1 MKTKLLFLLAFCM
14 PIIFFAQNGIN
25 YKAVIKDNLGN
36 IVANDLVVV
45 QFTILK
51 GVAQTNVYRETHTP
65 TTDANGIIIVNIGEG
80 TFISGNYNTINWS
93 NDTYYLNTQI
103 NLGSGLVDMG
113 TTQFKTVP
121 YALSAA
127 NVQGLEKINEGFGA
141 GWRLIGVN
149 PSNYGP
155 IGLNSVDLSKSFNP
169 SAVAGATGTNAT
181 AFGGGTIASGNTS
194 TAMGISTTASGG
206 YSTAMGNL
214 TTAYGE
220 NSTTT
225 GAVTNA
231 FGNYSTA
238 MGLGTIASAYG
249 NTAIGLYNL
258 GGGNSLTSWVEVDP
272 LFEIGNGTSP
282 SARSNAFTILKNGTI
297 TAPSLTNALIT
308 TAGAKALITKEYAE
322 ANLVSTGLEL
332 LNEGS
337 GTGWRLKG
345 RNPGAYGNIGSNAVD
360 FSTSQNLIDI
370 GALGTYSFAA
380 GRDTRAQGGISTA
393 MGTNTVASG
402 DSSTALGAYT
412 NATGLAATSMGYYS
426 NATGLYS
433 LAAGFDTRANA
444 YMSSAIG
451 AFNLGGGNATTWVAT
466 DPLFEIGNGTNGL
479 RANAVT
485 VLKNGNV
492 GIGVSNPIAKLQ
504 TNGRIQFGNQEYIED
519 GGSFYITVN
528 GSLNST
534 VNGVDNLGSAT
545 NRWNT
550 VYATNGVINT
560 SDSREKTNITAL
572 GYGLEELM
580 RLKPVSYN
588 WKDHPNEDKKLG
600 LIAQELLQIIPEVVK
615 THEQIAIDDND
626 RTKTK
631 SVEMERMGVYY
642 SDLIPVLIK
651 AIQEQQ
657 VTIESLKARIEL
669 LEND

>member
-103 NLGSGLVDMG
+103 NIGSGLVDMG

-127 NVQGLEKINEGFGA
+127 NVQGLERVDEGNNYGWRLVGRNPDRYGNIGTRAIDLSASLNNSTTLGATGFYATALGVNTTSSGDLATALGNSTLASGFGA
-141 GWRLIGVN
+141 L
-149 PSNYGP
+149 
-155 IGLNSVDLSKSFNP
+155 
-169 SAVAGATGTNAT
+169 ATGQN
-181 AFGGGTIASGNTS
+181 
-194 TAMGISTTASGG
+194 TTASGVN
-206 YSTAMGNL
+206 STATGFASIAAGE
-214 TTAYGE
+214 TSTAI
-220 NSTTT
+220 
-225 GAVTNA
+225 
-231 FGNYSTA
+231 GNYAIAASYQSIALGSYNLVTGTTDSWIPTDPLLVVGNGT
-238 MGLGTIASAYG
+238 GLGTQ
-249 NTAIGLYNL
+249 
-258 GGGNSLTSWVEVDP
+258 
-272 LFEIGNGTSP
+272 
-282 SARSNAFTILKNGTI
+282 SNALSILKNGTI

-345 RNPGAYGNIGSNAVD
+345 RNPGSYGDIGNNAVD
-360 FSTSQNLIDI
+360 FSTSQELIDI

-393 MGTNTVASG
+393 MGSNTVASG
-402 DSSTALGAYT
+402 ESSTALGAYT
-412 NATGLAATSMGYYS
+412 NATGLATTSMGYYS

-433 LAAGFDTRANA
+433 LAAGVYTRANA
-444 YMSSAIG
+444 YNSTAIG

-466 DPLFEIGNGTNGL
+466 DPLFEIGNGTTGST

-519 GGSFYITVN
+519 GGTFIITVN
-528 GSLNST
+528 GGLVST
-534 VNGVDNLGSAT
+534 INGVDNLGSAT

-560 SDSREKTNITAL
+560 SDSRDKTNITDL
-572 GYGLEELM
+572 NYGLNELM
-580 RLKPVSYN
+580 KLKPVSYN
-588 WKDHPNEDKKLG
+588 WKTHPNEDKKLG

-631 SVEMERMGVYY
+631 SVEMDRMGVYY